1 VLAQNQKLQKL
12 NPNDFLMRKWLCEIS
27 VYENGGQSYFYGKE
41 NNKEKLIF
49 EQFILAKRRF
59 QN

>member
-1 VLAQNQKLQKL
+1 MDGYAQL
-12 NPNDFLMRKWLCEIS
+12 S
-27 VYENGGQSYFYGKE
+27 VYENGRQSYFGKE

-59 QN
+59 QY